1 MFLHAVPHKI
11 CCSFVGLRE
20 SAPQNTPGNESKAVK
35 CKRISRDR
43 LFQDALR
50 QDKTEIDG
58 SILNIA
64 HQMSIL
70 TDLATTGRGK

>member
-1 MFLHAVPHKI
+1 MRFHAVPHEI

-50 QDKTEIDG
+50 QDKTEIVG

-64 HQMSIL
+64 DQMSI
-70 TDLATTGRGK
+70 

>member
-35 CKRISRDR
+35 GKRISRDR
-43 LFQDALR
+43 LLQDALR
-50 QDKTEIDG
+50 QDKTEIVG

-64 HQMSIL
+64 QQMSIL